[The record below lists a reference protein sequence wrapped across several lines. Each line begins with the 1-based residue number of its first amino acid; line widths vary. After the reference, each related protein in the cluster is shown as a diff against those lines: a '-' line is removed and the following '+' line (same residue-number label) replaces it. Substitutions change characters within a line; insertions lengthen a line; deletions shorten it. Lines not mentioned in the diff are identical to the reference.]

1 MSVVLVVNSG
11 SSSIKY
17 QIIDMDTEAVIAK
30 GLIERIGTG
39 TGIVTHTGPQGK
51 HRHEQPILD
60 HVAGFRAMVDACN
73 TYGPRL
79 DEVPIAAVGHRV
91 VQGGSRF
98 VAPTVIDDAVI
109 RTIEEISPLAPLH
122 NPPNLLGITAAR
134 ATFPDVPHVAIFDTA
149 FHRTLPEEAHTYAI
163 DANLARQYRIR
174 RYGFHGTSHKYVA
187 ELAADYLGR
196 PLAEVNAITLHIG
209 NGVSACAVRG
219 GESVDTSMGMTPL
232 EGLMMGTRSG
242 DLDPG
247 ILFHLHRQAGM
258 TVDQL
263 DDMLN
268 RRSGLLGMTGSSDMR
283 DVLESAHR
291 GEKRAELALATYC
304 YRLKGYVGAY
314 FAHLGQVDAIV
325 FTAGVGENAPEVRH
339 RTLEGLEHLGIRLD
353 ETRNE
358 ADESG
363 TRCISADDSA
373 VAVLVI
379 PTNEELEIARQT
391 LTAIA

>member
-17 QIIDMDTEAVIAK
+17 QIIDMATEAVIAK

-98 VAPTVIDDAVI
+98 VAPTVIDDAVV

-353 ETRNE
+353 ERRNE